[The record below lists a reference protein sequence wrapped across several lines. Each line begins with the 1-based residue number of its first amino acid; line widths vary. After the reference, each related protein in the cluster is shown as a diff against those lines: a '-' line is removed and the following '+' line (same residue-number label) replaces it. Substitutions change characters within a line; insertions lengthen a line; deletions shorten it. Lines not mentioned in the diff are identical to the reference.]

1 MDIWVLTQSLACH
14 RKPRTPG
21 KVTLEGIILRDQHL
35 LNRDEVFALSRF
47 WRSRQEPIPPAHLQ
61 LRVEDFDEDY
71 FESDGCYFVSERF
84 RQVMALDAST
94 ARYFDVDAS
103 WSAPLPRSKNY
114 QIMAPLV
121 EDDVLNWKLS
131 VEFFTPP
138 IIDSPA
144 RNLHLRSDAVPK
156 DELFSDKNLDGAL
169 LCTDA
174 LAQRVLE
181 AGCTGMR
188 FYDLKYHFRLQQ
200 PFRTLLGVEESLGW
214 DEVND
219 VEITKPFHPS
229 DD

>member
-1 MDIWVLTQSLACH
+1 MVLWVLDQSPACH
-14 RKPRTPG
+14 RKLRPRG
-21 KVTLEGIILRDQHL
+21 KVTLESIILRDHHL
-35 LNRDEVFALSRF
+35 LNRDQTFALSLF
-47 WRSRQEPIPPAHLQ
+47 WQSRQEPIPAAHLQ

-71 FESDGCYFVSERF
+71 FKSDGCYFVSERF
-84 RQVMALDAST
+84 RQAMALGPST
-94 ARYFDVDAS
+94 VRYFDVDAT

-121 EDDVLNWKLS
+121 EDDVLDWKPT

-144 RNLHLRSDAVPK
+144 RDLHMRPGAVPK
-156 DELFSDKNLDGAL
+156 HELFTDKNLQQPV

-174 LAQRVLE
+174 LAQRILE

-188 FYDLKYHFRLQQ
+188 FYELKSYFRPRQI
-200 PFRTLLGVEESLGW
+200 FRMLHGLEETLGW

-219 VEITKPFHPS
+219 VEITKPFEPS
-229 DD
+229 AE